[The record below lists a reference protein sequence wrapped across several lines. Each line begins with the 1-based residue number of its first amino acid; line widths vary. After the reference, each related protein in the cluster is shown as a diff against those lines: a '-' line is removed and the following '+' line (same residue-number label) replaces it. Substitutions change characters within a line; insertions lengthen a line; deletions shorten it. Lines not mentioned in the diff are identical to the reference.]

1 MALKRRQ
8 SLGGGLVEETLR
20 FAVPTLFTL
29 VAEPAFLAA
38 DSIIVGHLGVAQ
50 LAALGAA
57 AAILTLVTSSFI
69 VLAYGTTARVSRL
82 VGEGRHA
89 EAAKLGNSALVA
101 GAIIGTVVA
110 VVLAV
115 FGRWLLTFFSVPA
128 AAFPFARTYLEISL
142 FGVPFQL
149 MSLGG
154 LGTMRGLGDAKGP
167 LYVQVA
173 GYLLNIVL
181 NFSLV
186 YGVGMGIAGSAL
198 GTVVS
203 QALVAAG
210 YLWLVA
216 LAHRRTGGTR
226 FADFA
231 SVVEVFSAGG
241 PLIVRTAALRVAILL
256 AIWVAEGQGTVAL
269 AAFSASMTIWM
280 VLAFLLDAV
289 AIAAQTSFA
298 RSLGAGELE
307 EARRATG
314 VFVRL
319 SIVFGLATGA
329 VVMVTAG
336 ILPAAF
342 TTDPATRSTMTELLR
357 IVAVLQPVA
366 SLVFMLDGILIGLG
380 EFGYLAWASL
390 ASLAAFLPAALS
402 VHFALDTPAN
412 LWIAFGIL
420 TLARAATLSA
430 RIARR
435 DWSSA

>member
-1 MALKRRQ
+1 MARRRP

-20 FAVPTLFTL
+20 FAVPTLITL

-82 VGEGRHA
+82 VGQGRPE

-101 GAIIGTVVA
+101 GALIGIA
-110 VVLAV
+110 VSVILAIS
-115 FGRWLLTFFSVPA
+115 GRWLLGFFGVPA
-128 AAFPFARTYLEISL
+128 PALPFARTYLGISL

-167 LYVQVA
+167 LYVQVV
-173 GYLLNIVL
+173 GYLVNIVL
-181 NFSLV
+181 NVSLV
-186 YGVGMGIAGSAL
+186 YGVHMGIAGSAL
-198 GTVVS
+198 GTVISQVLVAVGYVS
-203 QALVAAG
+203 LVAA
-210 YLWLVA
+210 
-216 LAHRRTGGTR
+216 AHRRSGATS
-226 FADFA
+226 FVDLS
-231 SVVEVFSAGG
+231 SVTEVFSAGG
-241 PLIVRTAALRVAILL
+241 PLIVRTAALRVAILV
-256 AIWVAEGQGTVAL
+256 ATWVAEGQGTVAL
-269 AAFSASMTIWM
+269 AAFSASMTVWT
-280 VLAFLLDAV
+280 VLSFMLDAV
-289 AIAAQTSFA
+289 AIAAQTSFG
-298 RSLGAGELE
+298 RSLGAGRLE
-307 EARRATG
+307 EARKATA

-319 SIVFGLATGA
+319 SVVFGLATGVLMLA
-329 VVMVTAG
+329 AAG
-336 ILPAAF
+336 VLPDAF
-342 TTDPATRSTMTELLR
+342 TRDPATRATMSGLLR
-357 IVAVLQPVA
+357 VVAVLQPVA

-380 EFGYLAWASL
+380 DFVYLAWALL

-402 VHFALDTPAN
+402 VHFFLDTPAN
-412 LWIAFGIL
+412 LWVAFGIL
-420 TLARAATLSA
+420 MIARAVTLSA

>member
-1 MALKRRQ
+1 MARRLL

-29 VAEPAFLAA
+29 VAEPVFLAA

-82 VGEGRHA
+82 VGQGRPD

-101 GAIIGTVVA
+101 GALIGLAVS

-115 FGRWLLTFFSVPA
+115 AGKWLLGFFNVPA
-128 AAFPFARTYLEISL
+128 PALPYARTYLGISL

-173 GYLLNIVL
+173 GYLVNIVL
-181 NFSLV
+181 NVSLV
-186 YGVGMGIAGSAL
+186 YGLGMGIAGSAL
-198 GTVVS
+198 GTVIS
-203 QALVAAG
+203 QALVATG
-210 YLWLVA
+210 YLSLVA
-216 LAHRRTGGTR
+216 AAHRRTGSTR
-226 FADFA
+226 FADLS
-231 SVVEVFSAGG
+231 SVAEVFSAGG
-241 PLIVRTAALRVAILL
+241 PLIVRTAALRVAILV
-256 AIWVAEGQGTVAL
+256 ATWVAEGQGTVAL
-269 AAFSASMTIWM
+269 AAFSASMTVWT

-289 AIAAQTSFA
+289 AIAAQTSFGC
-298 RSLGAGELE
+298 SVGAGKLE

-319 SIVFGLATGA
+319 SLVFGLATGA
-329 VVMVTAG
+329 LMLALSGV
-336 ILPAAF
+336 LPGAF
-342 TTDPATRSTMTELLR
+342 TPDPATRITMSALLR
-357 IVAVLQPVA
+357 IVALLQPVA

-380 EFGYLAWASL
+380 DFGYMAWASL

-402 VHFALDTPAN
+402 VHFFLDTPAN
-412 LWIAFGIL
+412 LWVAFGIL
-420 TLARAATLSA
+420 TVARAATLSA